1 MDAHSKWIEATCT
14 SSTSS
19 SAVIDSLRP
28 LIARFGLP
36 ETVVTDNGPGFV
48 SQEFEQFLKNN
59 GIYHTT
65 SAPYHPASNG
75 LAERAVQTVKKGLK
89 KEKSGN
95 MTSRLSK
102 VLLAYRMTPQSTTG
116 NSPAEML
123 LGRRPRT
130 RLDLLKP
137 NTAERVERRQQEQK
151 IQHDKR
157 ARSRSFSVED
167 RVFVRNF
174 SAGDRWLPGRIVN
187 LAGPVSFHVQL
198 EDGRR
203 RKCHQDQLR
212 ARVVGDG
219 HPDMVTD
226 LAPEATDENFP
237 SIPASSGVPVG
248 AHEMAPTQP
257 QSPPPVGEPPQGPTE
272 SPTTDHSS
280 SILSRSV
287 ETLTRRYPSRIR
299 QPRQIFEPGT
309 V

>member
-1 MDAHSKWIEATCT
+1 MDAHSKRIEATCT

-28 LIARFGLP
+28 LFARFGLP

-65 SAPYHPASNG
+65 FAPYHPASNG

-151 IQHDKR
+151 IWHDKSV
-157 ARSRSFSVED
+157 RSRLFSVAKAHSYP
-167 RVFVRNF
+167 VY
-174 SAGDRWLPGRIVN
+174 SALFWHFYYIFYRTNSEKTRLKKEYYYDYYCYYYDDDDDDDDD
-187 LAGPVSFHVQL
+187 AGYD
-198 EDGRR
+198 DGY
-203 RKCHQDQLR
+203 
-212 ARVVGDG
+212 
-219 HPDMVTD
+219 
-226 LAPEATDENFP
+226 DEN
-237 SIPASSGVPVG
+237 IMM
-248 AHEMAPTQP
+248 EMMM
-257 QSPPPVGEPPQGPTE
+257 ERMME
-272 SPTTDHSS
+272 MMMDMMR
-280 SILSRSV
+280 IL
-287 ETLTRRYPSRIR
+287 
-299 QPRQIFEPGT
+299 
-309 V
+309 